1 MDDLYGRNFPDHF
14 GLARL
19 ENGGLKHEAR
29 QKPRQRVFEF
39 LESVR
44 NLYKSESL

>member
-19 ENGGLKHEAR
+19 ENWGLKHEAR
-29 QKPRQRVFEF
+29 QKPRQWVFEF
-39 LESVR
+39 LESIR
-44 NLYKSESL
+44 DLYESERL